1 MDFLLKENEEKKK
14 KTGFASDESKVS
26 RNRSLP
32 EVK

>member
-1 MDFLLKENEEKKK
+1 MDFLLKENEEKK